1 VAARPGKAGE
11 DRKCATGVY
20 VVGRKALAETN
31 PDAVKLAKRL
41 RRVSPKIGER
51 MSLRKIASVLAAA
64 GHLNERGQ
72 PFNAKSIQAMIDG
85 PQSRKGAKSEYR
97 NGNASD
103 WACPAKED
111 RFFGKSIFLII

>member
-11 DRKCATGVY
+11 DRKRATGVKTE
-20 VVGRKALAETN
+20 GRKALAETN

-85 PQSRKGAKSEYR
+85 PQPRKGAKQ
-97 NGNASD
+97 
-103 WACPAKED
+103 
-111 RFFGKSIFLII
+111 